1 MLPQVAN
8 KNIIQIILIII
19 IPINIPNNTLIIIL
33 LFNVILAYTKVI
45 TDPKRNNDE
54 VLLTKLLFFD
64 IFKCATK

>member
-1 MLPQVAN
+1 MLLQVAN

-64 IFKCATK
+64 IFKCVTK